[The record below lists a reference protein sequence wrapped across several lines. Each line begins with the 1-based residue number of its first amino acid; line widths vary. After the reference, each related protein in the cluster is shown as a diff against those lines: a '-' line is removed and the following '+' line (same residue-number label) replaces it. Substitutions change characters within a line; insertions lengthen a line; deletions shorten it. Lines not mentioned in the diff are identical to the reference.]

1 MKRQIE
7 KLTYKLNEAPT
18 KTDLDIIRARMDELE
33 KMLSRLQKLVSDH
46 DKKLK
51 SKIGGGG
58 GQVDT
63 SGMESLGEELE
74 RLKHEVNSQNV
85 ENQLKFS
92 DMTSLVNTKADK
104 SEIKELYE

>member
-7 KLTYKLNEAPT
+7 KLSQKVQEAPT
-18 KTDLDIIRARMDELE
+18 KTDLDIIRARMDEIE

-58 GQVDT
+58 QVDT

-74 RLKHEVNSQNV
+74 RLKHEVDSQNV

-104 SEIKELYE
+104 SEIKELHE